1 MQTWLQKVKNR
12 YHWTNKINVAKE
24 ATFVCEGDLLKTHI
38 RVDANNAVR
47 IGQQTMLKKV
57 ELKVVGENNCLIIG
71 DACYI
76 ENDVP
81 AKAAAFE
88 D

>member
-12 YHWTNKINVAKE
+12 YHWTNKIKVSKE
-24 ATFVCEGDLLKTHI
+24 ATFVCEGDLSKTHI
-38 RVDANNAVR
+38 HVDANNTVR
-47 IGQQTMLKKV
+47 IGQQTTLKKV
-57 ELKVVGENNCLIIG
+57 ELKVVGENNRLIIG

>member
-12 YHWTNKINVAKE
+12 YHWSNKIKVSKQAN
-24 ATFVCEGDLLKTHI
+24 FICEGDLLKTHI
-38 RVDANNAVR
+38 YVDANNTVH
-47 IGQQTMLKKV
+47 IGQQTALKKV
-57 ELKVVGENNCLIIG
+57 ELKVVGENNRLIIG
-71 DACYI
+71 DHCYI

>member
-1 MQTWLQKVKNR
+1 MQTWLQKFKNR
-12 YHWTNKINVAKE
+12 YHWTNKIKVSKE

-38 RVDANNAVR
+38 RVDGNNTVR
-47 IGQQTMLKKV
+47 IGQQTTLKKV
-57 ELKVVGENNCLIIG
+57 ELKVVGENNRLIIG
-71 DACYI
+71 DSCYI